1 MEVQQKKDVA
11 QKALEEFKSSNNRF
25 MATVNKKVTQGK
37 EQHESHSGGVLL
49 LTFITYST
57 CTFVTYFTCTF
68 ITYFTCILITYFIC
82 DYLTCL

>member
-25 MATVNKKVTQGK
+25 MATVNKKVTRV
-37 EQHESHSGGVLL
+37 SHSGGVLL